1 MSADL
6 GERIR
11 EEREWLG
18 FCPDLVANAL
28 RLATTDVL
36 AFEAGEREPTEDQLT
51 SSACPN
57 FDGWLRRSEDVLCAR
72 WMVEGVGGMP
82 RRVERRSYAASEMR
96 AQRVSRTA
104 GRSPAV

>member
-36 AFEAGEREPTEDQLT
+36 AFEAGEREPTEDQLVRLAALLGL
-51 SSACPN
+51 SS
-57 FDGWLRRSEDVLCAR
+57 
-72 WMVEGVGGMP
+72 
-82 RRVERRSYAASEMR
+82 VERLRGAPLIGRGDDRSSDRFQVLRFAEFVAYAAQLPE
-96 AQRVSRTA
+96 VT
-104 GRSPAV
+104 G